1 MSDHR
6 RKPLVLA
13 VLLLSACSTMPNG
26 PSVMALPG
34 TGKSFDQ
41 FRNDDGLCRAF
52 ASDRIGGSSAAR
64 NADSSLARS
73 AAAGTAIGA
82 VAGAVAGGGRG
93 GGVGAATGLIVG
105 SAVGL
110 GEADSSAYGSQ
121 SRYDNAYVQCMYGY
135 GHRVPVSGRLMTAPY
150 DRATP
155 SVRESTPSYYPPPPP
170 PPGYLPPP

>member
-13 VLLLSACSTMPNG
+13 ALLLSACSTIPNG

-41 FRNDDGLCRAF
+41 FRNDDGVCRAF
-52 ASDRIGGSSAAR
+52 ASERTGGTSASR
-64 NADSSLARS
+64 NADSSLVRS

-82 VAGAVAGGGRG
+82 VAGAAAGGGHG
-93 GGVGAATGLIVG
+93 AGIGAATGLIVG

-110 GEADSSAYGSQ
+110 GEADNSAYGSQ

-135 GHRVPVSGRLMTAPY
+135 GHRVPVSGRLMNAPP
-150 DRATP
+150 TIN
-155 SVRESTPSYYPPPPP
+155 STPPAAYPPPPP
-170 PPGYLPPP
+170 PPGYLPPPPP